1 MFYDPRTE
9 KHGLKH
15 SPVTALV
22 VPRPIGWIS
31 TLTPDGVVNLG
42 PYSFF
47 NLVSGYPPWVIFS
60 SAPRKHS
67 QTNAETSGEFVFNL
81 ATSGIRIVTLVDFRN
96 DVVLLTSIQ
105 HQSLRASELPS
116 RKEYRGH

>member
-31 TLTPDGVVNLG
+31 TLSPEGVGQSRAVQLLQ
-42 PYSFF
+42 PRIR
-47 NLVSGYPPWVIFS
+47 L
-60 SAPRKHS
+60 SAV
-67 QTNAETSGEFVFNL
+67 G
-81 ATSGIRIVTLVDFRN
+81 DFLERSAKAFA
-96 DVVLLTSIQ
+96 DQ
-105 HQSLRASELPS
+105 C
-116 RKEYRGH
+116 